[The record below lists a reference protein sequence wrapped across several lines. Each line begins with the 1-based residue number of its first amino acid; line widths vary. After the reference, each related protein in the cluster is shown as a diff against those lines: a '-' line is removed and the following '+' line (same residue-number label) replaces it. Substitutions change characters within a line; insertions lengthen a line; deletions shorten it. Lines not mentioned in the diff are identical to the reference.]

1 MNEVSGL
8 VSSITLSSNVRPA
21 SHHLGIRGG
30 GFSVT
35 VNERG
40 AITPD
45 DGSPTLNWFVAAD
58 DRWHTPATESGVRQQ
73 RRAGV
78 PVVETRVRIP
88 GGDAVQRVWC
98 VPDGGGLVVVEVTN
112 ESTLPIAVAFDRP
125 DVLCDR
131 TPSALGPQGIDLP
144 AGSVVFPIGHSA
156 SLRVAYRP
164 NPSRASIGPLASLAG
179 HDQLQRGWLASVER
193 AGYGVLPDKALPSI
207 VNRLRSDALVFS
219 AHEIDEWPSDFVAA
233 GDDVAVVIALHQ
245 MTLMGEDVSRHVE
258 AIAECTERI
267 LAAHKRAGSIPWDA
281 ERALWCAQHLFSS
294 LSEERA
300 ARDVAKARNQLA
312 EASAPPNVVPK
323 DVRAVAWMEEMLVSP
338 RRDGSVGIL
347 HHGIPQLWRGVNFEC
362 HRIVASLEHT
372 VSYGIRWHSARPALL
387 WEVGGPFGLRLG
399 AGATDPTW
407 STTDPSGDAL
417 LA

>member
-45 DGSPTLNWFVAAD
+45 DGTATLNWFVAAD

-98 VPDGGGLVVVEVTN
+98 VPDGGGLVVVEITN

-131 TPSALGPQGIDLP
+131 TPSPLGPQGIDLP
-144 AGSVVFPIGHSA
+144 AGSVVFPVGHAA

-164 NPSRASIGPLASLAG
+164 NASGASIGPLSSLAG
-179 HDQLQRGWLASVER
+179 HEQLQRGWLASVER

-207 VNRLRSDALVFS
+207 VNRLRSDALVYS
-219 AHEIDEWPSDFVAA
+219 AHDVEEWPSDFVGA
-233 GDDVAVVIALHQ
+233 GDDVALVIALHQ
-245 MTLMGEDVSRHVE
+245 MTLLGEDVARHVE
-258 AIAECTERI
+258 TLAEATERI
-267 LAAHKRAGSIPWDA
+267 LATHKRAETIPWDV
-281 ERALWCAQHLFSS
+281 ERALWCAQHLFVS
-294 LSEERA
+294 LGEERA
-300 ARDVAKARNQLA
+300 ARDVTKARNQLA

-338 RRDGSVGIL
+338 RRDGGVGIL
-347 HHGIPQLWRGVNFEC
+347 QHGIPQLWRGVNFEC
-362 HRIVASLEHT
+362 HRIVASPEHT
-372 VSYGIRWHSARPALL
+372 VSYGIRWHSTRPALL
-387 WEVGGPFGLRLG
+387 WEVGGPFGLRLS
-399 AGATDPTW
+399 AGATDPAW

>member
-45 DGSPTLNWFVAAD
+45 DATATLNWFVAAD
-58 DRWHTPATESGVRQQ
+58 DRWHTPATETGVRQQ

-98 VPDGGGLVVVEVTN
+98 VPDGGGLVAVEITN

-125 DVLCDR
+125 DLVCDR
-131 TPSALGPQGIDLP
+131 TPSPLGPQGIDLP
-144 AGSVVFPIGHSA
+144 AGSVVFPVGHAA

-164 NPSRASIGPLASLAG
+164 NPSGASIGPLSSLAG
-179 HDQLQRGWLASVER
+179 YEQLQRGWLASVER

-207 VNRLRSDALVFS
+207 VNRLRSDALVYS
-219 AHEIDEWPSDFVAA
+219 AHDVEEWPSDFVTA

-245 MTLMGEDVSRHVE
+245 MMLLGEDVSRHVE
-258 AIAECTERI
+258 RVAEATERI
-267 LAAHKRAGSIPWDA
+267 LVTHKRAATIPWDV
-281 ERALWCAQHLFSS
+281 ERALWCAQHLFVS
-294 LSEERA
+294 LGEERA
-300 ARDVAKARNQLA
+300 ARDVTKARNQLA

-338 RRDGSVGIL
+338 RRDGGVGVL
-347 HHGIPQLWRGVNFEC
+347 QHGIPQLWRGVNFEC
-362 HRIVASLEHT
+362 HRIVASPEHT
-372 VSYGIRWHSARPALL
+372 VSYGIRWHSTRPALL
-387 WEVGGPFGLRLG
+387 WEVGGPFGLRLS

>member
-1 MNEVSGL
+1 
-8 VSSITLSSNVRPA
+8 VRPA

-45 DGSPTLNWFVAAD
+45 DGTATLNWFVAAD

-98 VPDGGGLVVVEVTN
+98 VPDGGGLVVVEITN

-131 TPSALGPQGIDLP
+131 TPSALGPQGIELP

-156 SLRVAYRP
+156 SLRVALRP
-164 NPSRASIGPLASLAG
+164 NPSRASIGPLASLAD

-267 LAAHKRAGSIPWDA
+267 LSGVRKSQETPWDV
-281 ERALWCAQHLFSS
+281 ERALYCARHLFVAFD
-294 LSEERA
+294 EERA
-300 ARDVAKARNQLA
+300 ARDVARAQDRLA
-312 EASAPPNVVPK
+312 DATSPPNVVPK
-323 DVRAVAWMEEMLVSP
+323 DVRAVAWMEEMVVSP
-338 RRDGSVGIL
+338 RRDGSVGL
-347 HHGIPQLWRGVNFEC
+347 LQHGIPTLWRGVNFEC
-362 HRIVASLEHT
+362 HRIVASPEHT
-372 VSYGIRWHSARPALL
+372 VSYGVRWHGSRPALL

-399 AGATDPTW
+399 AGVTDPAW
-407 STTDPSGDAL
+407 STTDPAGDAL
-417 LA
+417 LS